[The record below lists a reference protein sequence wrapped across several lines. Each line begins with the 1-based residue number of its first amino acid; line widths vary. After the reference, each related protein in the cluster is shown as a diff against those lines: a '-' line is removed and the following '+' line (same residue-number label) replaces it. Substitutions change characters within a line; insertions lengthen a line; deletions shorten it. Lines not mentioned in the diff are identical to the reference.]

1 MVLNAL
7 RLSSYESGGRWNHQ
21 VHRTTTC
28 AWQGGWILWNRWVI
42 DEPNKRDEAFL
53 HHRVEVVV
61 STWRWMQPGAVARA
75 RKRMRWRL
83 IRQVC
88 RWFCNPI
95 DERRPSARHRGR
107 FTWEIYIRTNTSA
120 IHTGFRISAIPYIF
134 TRVSHRRARVIY
146 ANTRARTEDAW
157 KFILPSSDHRS
168 GGGSEMKRVKPRD
181 RLFARRINICS
192 SAVSLFAGTILLPGG
207 PRNHRQVM
215 FVHCRRARSFAG
227 T

>member
-21 VHRTTTC
+21 VHRTTAC

-61 STWRWMQPGAVARA
+61 STWRWMQLGAVARA

-88 RWFCNPI
+88 RWFAIQSTNVGH
-95 DERRPSARHRGR
+95 RPAIGAGLHGKFIYGQTRARY
-107 FTWEIYIRTNTSA
+107 TPA
-120 IHTGFRISAIPYIF
+120 SAIPYIF